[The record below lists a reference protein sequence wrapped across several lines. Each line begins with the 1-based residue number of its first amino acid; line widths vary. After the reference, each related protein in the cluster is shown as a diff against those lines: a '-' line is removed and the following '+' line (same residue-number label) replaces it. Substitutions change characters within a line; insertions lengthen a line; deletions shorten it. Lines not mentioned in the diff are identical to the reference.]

1 MTEKRVDINTLSP
14 EALSQHRQQVKDD
27 LEFMNESSVSLRKAV
42 ALFEQARI
50 GAEKISECRD
60 GQNTLV
66 PITNSVGLKFY
77 SKRFACFQLF
87 MKGEI
92 VNPGKLIVDIGTGYY
107 VEMSG
112 KRAVDF
118 YKRKVEFV
126 RGQLNTLRT
135 VIEEKNQTY
144 AILTEVLQRKIQALS
159 ATPPQS

>member
-1 MTEKRVDINTLSP
+1 
-14 EALSQHRQQVKDD
+14 
-27 LEFMNESSVSLRKAV
+27 MNESSVSLRKAV

-66 PITNSVGLKFY
+66 PITNS
-77 SKRFACFQLF
+77 LF